1 MEKNLLIELLETG
14 EKVSLYSPRF
24 EGVRN
29 IPNSK
34 NSFSPIRINMPK
46 MYKSSLEGLILSKKM
61 VQKIDSSD
69 MKEANVTG

>member
-1 MEKNLLIELLETG
+1 MEKSYWKLE
-14 EKVSLYSPRF
+14 KKSAFILQDSS
-24 EGVRN
+24 VRN
-29 IPNSK
+29 IPNLR
-34 NSFSPIRINMPK
+34 NSFSPIRTNMPK

>member
-24 EGVRN
+24 EGEEYTEFE
-29 IPNSK
+29 K
-34 NSFSPIRINMPK
+34 FLINMPK
-46 MYKSSLEGLILSKKM
+46 MYKSSLEGLISSKKM

>member
-1 MEKNLLIELLETG
+1 MLQD
-14 EKVSLYSPRF
+14 SR
-24 EGVRN
+24 VRK
-29 IPNSK
+29 IPNLR
-34 NSFSPIRINMPK
+34 NSFSPIRTNMPK

>member
-14 EKVSLYSPRF
+14 KKSAFILQDSR
-24 EGVRN
+24 VRN
-29 IPNSK
+29 IPNLR
-34 NSFSPIRINMPK
+34 NSFSPIRTNMPK